1 MAEETQRGPRKA
13 RAQSR
18 TRRAEGA
25 PRERRAA
32 AAGAEGGE
40 PRARRAGAGAGE
52 KAAVTPRDLI
62 YMVARAAGGFESILK
77 TKEPAL
83 SLSQWAILEMLAK
96 EGGTARP
103 SQIAKKLAFSRQH
116 IRLAAKKLM
125 KAGLMSAEAPEEGK
139 KAVGLTLTDAGRTQL
154 SEIEKATDALAEALK
169 DDKRG
174 GGLNQAARTLKVMTS
189 AIVAQVPKDERKGKK
204 KAEADAEDEA
214 DVAAG

>member
-18 TRRAEGA
+18 TRRTEGA

-32 AAGAEGGE
+32 AAGAEGAE
-40 PRARRAGAGAGE
+40 PRAKRAGAGE

-125 KAGLMSAEAPEEGK
+125 KAGLMGAEAPEEGK

-154 SEIEKATDALAEALK
+154 AEIEKATDALAEALK
-169 DDKRG
+169 EDKRG

-204 KAEADAEDEA
+204 KADAEADAEDAA